1 MTIDSV
7 SSAVQPGGQRSGNE
21 VLLGD
26 QTGQNTF
33 LQLLVT
39 QIRNQDPLNPQDPTQ
54 FVTQL
59 AQFSSLEQLLAM
71 NNSLETIETLLA
83 TTPAEESV
91 NVAAS

>member
-1 MTIDSV
+1 MAVGGVTSTAQADV
-7 SSAVQPGGQRSGNE
+7 SKSSNE

-26 QTGQNTF
+26 TAGQNIF

-59 AQFSSLEQLLAM
+59 AQFRSLEQLLAM
-71 NNSLETIETLLA
+71 NDSLETIETLL
-83 TTPAEESV
+83 TTAPTQQGAEV
-91 NVAAS
+91 IAS